1 MLNTKEDYERDLIK
15 LYTNEILK
23 NKDRLVGCIFT
34 QTSDV
39 EDETNG
45 FMTYDRKIVKVDSKE
60 FKELMRKI
68 KE

>member
-1 MLNTKEDYERDLIK
+1 MGKHGGIKKKILK
-15 LYTNEILK
+15 LYRNQILK

-45 FMTYDRKIVKVDSKE
+45 FMTYDRKVLKVDSLE
-60 FKELMRKI
+60 FIDLMKKI
-68 KE
+68 NG